1 MTQSDDDLKATI
13 LARRARFIALAL
25 SASGLSA
32 ASLVACGGK
41 TTDNSEETQPV
52 QSTDPTNDGTPP
64 QPTACLSIAADPTA
78 TMTTTAPTATPTVCL
93 SPLPPDVPTTSPT
106 PCLSI
111 APDPMVCLGATYEP
125 PDPPVP
131 VDAGPGPI
139 PEPTVCLTPIFVPV
153 PIDAGA
159 ADGGVDGGTMS
170 DASVQPVPTPCLSIA
185 LPLDA
190 GTAVTAADDTVND
203 DTGGAGGAGSGPQGS
218 GGTN

>member
-13 LARRARFIALAL
+13 LARRARFVALAL

-52 QSTDPTNDGTPP
+52 ASTAPTNDGVPP
-64 QPTACLSIAADPTA
+64 QPTACLSMTA
-78 TMTTTAPTATPTVCL
+78 TAPTATPTVCL

-106 PCLSI
+106 PCLSLP
-111 APDPMVCLGATYEP
+111 ATDPMVCLGATYEP

-139 PEPTVCLTPIFVPV
+139 PEPTVCLSPIYVPV
-153 PIDAGA
+153 PVDAGA
-159 ADGGVDGGTMS
+159 ADAGVDGGTMS

-190 GTAVTAADDTVND
+190 GTAVTAADDTVGD
-203 DTGGAGGAGSGPQGS
+203 DTGGAGGAGPDPAGS